1 MAVTKQVEKIS
12 DLLAPTVIALGYEL
26 WGIEYISQGKDS
38 VLRIFIDSDQGIT
51 VDDCAKVSHQISGIL
66 DVEDPI
72 QGEYTL
78 ELSSPGLDRPLFYL
92 PQYESY
98 IGHKVHIRLA
108 VAENNRRKFAGI
120 LTGIKNDIIAVEVDG
135 QVYELGYGNIIKAQV
150 EIP

>member
-12 DLLAPTVIALGYEL
+12 DLLGPTVVALGYEL
-26 WGIEYISQGKDS
+26 WGIEYLSQGKDS
-38 VLRIFIDSDQGIT
+38 VLRIFIDSDKGIT

-78 ELSSPGLDRPLFYL
+78 ELSSPGLDRQLFYL
-92 PQYESY
+92 PQYENY
-98 IGHKVHIRLA
+98 IGYKVHIRLA

-120 LTGIKNDIIAVEVDG
+120 LTGVKNGIVEVEVDG
-135 QVYELGYGNIIKAQV
+135 RVYELDYSNIIKAKI